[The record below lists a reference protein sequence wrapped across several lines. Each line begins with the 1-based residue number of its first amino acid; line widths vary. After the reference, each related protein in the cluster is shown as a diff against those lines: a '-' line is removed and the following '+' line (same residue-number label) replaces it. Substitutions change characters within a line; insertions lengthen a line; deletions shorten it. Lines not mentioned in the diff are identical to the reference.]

1 MRKIIDGHVHISRW
15 HPLPWTDPLTG
26 NVRLERGMLIGGNG
40 VPRRSL
46 PSYFTD
52 SCYPVDSLIATL
64 DENGVEK
71 AAIMAHLDSEICET
85 ALEAQS
91 RYPDRLAAAVS
102 FPPKAESA
110 ELLKQWNDK
119 GIHLLKFE
127 MRGMEETFPGTTVE
141 TPELAAIID
150 AADERGMTLTVD
162 PSPAGFPCYRP
173 DCMSRM
179 IAKHPGLKVVICHLG
194 LPYKGIEKN
203 GEVFAKW
210 KEMVLLAKHPNVFLD
225 VTAIPDLYVEENY
238 PYPSAMELFRFVFE
252 EVGPKKFIW
261 GTDIPGSFRNATYY
275 QMIQAFERL
284 DFLTEQDKDDLF
296 YNNANYV
303 YFGIPR

>member
-26 NVRLERGMLIGGNG
+26 NTRLERGMLIGGNG

-46 PSYFTD
+46 PSYFVD

-85 ALEAQS
+85 AFEAQS
-91 RYPDRLAAAVS
+91 KYPDRLMAAIS
-102 FPPKAESA
+102 FAPKAENV
-110 ELLKQWNDK
+110 EKLDYWCDK
-119 GIHLLKFE
+119 GIRLLKFE

-141 TPELAAIID
+141 TPELAALIN
-150 AADERGMTLTVD
+150 AADRRGMTLTID
-162 PSPAGFPCYRP
+162 PSPASFPCYRP
-173 DCMSRM
+173 DCMKTM
-179 IAKHPGLKVVICHLG
+179 IEKHPDLKVVICHLG
-194 LPYKGIEKN
+194 LPYKGIQN
-203 GEVFAKW
+203 DADVYAKW
-210 KEMVLLAKHPNVFLD
+210 KDMVFLAKNPNVYLD
-225 VTAIPDLYVEENY
+225 VTAIPDLFVEENF
-238 PYPSAMELFRFVFE
+238 PYRSAMDLFHLVYD

-261 GTDIPGSFRNATYY
+261 GTDIPGTFRTATYY

-284 DFLTEQDKDDLF
+284 DFLSESDKDDLF
-296 YNNANYV
+296 YNNAEHV
-303 YFGIPR
+303 YFEHTK